1 MTNVIDSFSYGLPKA
16 AVVQE
21 AKDKAKKEGYS
32 FSEYILK
39 LLENDLKKAEGLE
52 IIPCFSKPLR
62 QTTINEYL
70 MIYIYNL
77 AERSDED
84 LERVSYSIPQEKT
97 DLVYEKLGVVRE
109 ALFNRD
115 HVN

>member
-1 MTNVIDSFSYGLPKA
+1 
-16 AVVQE
+16 
-21 AKDKAKKEGYS
+21 
-32 FSEYILK
+32 
-39 LLENDLKKAEGLE
+39 
-52 IIPCFSKPLR
+52 
-62 QTTINEYL
+62 

-84 LERVSYSIPQEKT
+84 LERVSYSIPEEKT

-115 HVN
+115 HQN